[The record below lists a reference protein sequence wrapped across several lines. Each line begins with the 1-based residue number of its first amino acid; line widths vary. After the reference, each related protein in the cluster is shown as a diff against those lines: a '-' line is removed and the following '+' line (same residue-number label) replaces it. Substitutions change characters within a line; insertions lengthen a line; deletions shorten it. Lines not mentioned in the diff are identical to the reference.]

1 MVNKPKFYKIALVAT
16 AIVLM
21 LVSTVGAFPFCGCGY
36 GCGDHSWAHTYPDK
50 SGDEPSDKCIICP
63 AGPQGATGPQGSAG
77 PKGDTGAT
85 GPQGATGA
93 TGPAGST
100 VCAFTGDVPLGTTF
114 VAIPST
120 CTFLPGRRRCCGF
133 RRCRRRSSGLRC
145 SPVAT
150 CRCVSRMPVSRLLC
164 RKRIGQTDGQL
175 AFDSLVVG
183 NNQNIFNAAQHKD
196 RERIIN

>member
-1 MVNKPKFYKIALVAT
+1 MVNKHKFYKIALVAT

-120 CTFLPGRRRCCGF
+120 CTIDKCSIVLGSPTAAGSYVSIDSKNRC
-133 RRCRRRSSGLRC
+133 
-145 SPVAT
+145 
-150 CRCVSRMPVSRLLC
+150 
-164 RKRIGQTDGQL
+164 IGN
-175 AFDSLVVG
+175 G
-183 NNQNIFNAAQHKD
+183 NGNGNGNTGNGNGNGNGNV
-196 RERIIN
+196 RN